1 MPTIASRIRRARV
14 NTQNWFRRRRKLPPY
29 IVIDLDGEI
38 SDFPAPAPPLPRF
51 IAKRLPIG
59 GGGLSISELKRT
71 FEQIAADDRVQ
82 GVVLRIECAASGA
95 IYQSLRGLLP
105 ILQDSGKKVI
115 AYANHFGP
123 YQYYLACACDQIIM
137 PPSAEWA
144 VLGMHQEYVF
154 LKDALD
160 QVGVQFE
167 VVNVSPFKSAGD
179 QVTRNDFSE
188 ESRAQAEWLLSAFFD
203 ELVAGIA
210 KGRKL
215 PEARVRELIDTGPFV
230 AADAVKHGLI
240 DAALYEDELEYY
252 LLGPIKADE
261 MAIDENAK
269 LRRFFVWLQQ
279 KLKRNESQATSDA
292 SIRNPQSLIPTLP
305 PDPRLILLD
314 EARKALLVP
323 HIEFA
328 SKFIGIVGVEGMIV
342 EGKSQNAPVPLPIFG
357 SKMAGSDSIAQALR
371 KAEQDDKLAAVILYV
386 NSQGGSALASDLIA
400 REVRRVMKKKPVV
413 VYMSSVAA
421 SGGYFVAALAKHI
434 VAQPLTVTGSIGVII
449 TKPNTGGVD
458 EKLRLHRA
466 ALQRGAR
473 AGMMTISRP
482 FSPDER
488 DAVKASMSKVYDDFK
503 RVVAEG
509 RTLDFDALEP
519 ICGGRV
525 WTGAM
530 AHERKLVDTLGG
542 FSEAMAQARALA
554 GLQGEVDTG
563 KRVGA
568 MIVQPPKEWQLPP
581 MFPINPAQWVTHSL
595 QFWRKHLAHTA
606 TWLLLPWESR

>member
-1 MPTIASRIRRARV
+1 
-14 NTQNWFRRRRKLPPY
+14 
-29 IVIDLDGEI
+29 
-38 SDFPAPAPPLPRF
+38 
-51 IAKRLPIG
+51 
-59 GGGLSISELKRT
+59 
-71 FEQIAADDRVQ
+71 
-82 GVVLRIECAASGA
+82 
-95 IYQSLRGLLP
+95 
-105 ILQDSGKKVI
+105 
-115 AYANHFGP
+115 
-123 YQYYLACACDQIIM
+123 
-137 PPSAEWA
+137 
-144 VLGMHQEYVF
+144 
-154 LKDALD
+154 
-160 QVGVQFE
+160 
-167 VVNVSPFKSAGD
+167 
-179 QVTRNDFSE
+179 
-188 ESRAQAEWLLSAFFD
+188 
-203 ELVAGIA
+203 
-210 KGRKL
+210 
-215 PEARVRELIDTGPFV
+215 
-230 AADAVKHGLI
+230 
-240 DAALYEDELEYY
+240 
-252 LLGPIKADE
+252 
-261 MAIDENAK
+261 
-269 LRRFFVWLQQ
+269 
-279 KLKRNESQATSDA
+279 
-292 SIRNPQSLIPTLP
+292 
-305 PDPRLILLD
+305 
-314 EARKALLVP
+314 
-323 HIEFA
+323 
-328 SKFIGIVGVEGMIV
+328 
-342 EGKSQNAPVPLPIFG
+342 
-357 SKMAGSDSIAQALR
+357 
-371 KAEQDDKLAAVILYV
+371 
-386 NSQGGSALASDLIA
+386 
-400 REVRRVMKKKPVV
+400 
-413 VYMSSVAA
+413 VAA